1 MDEVFGMLMGREA
14 SADSLF
20 AVVDSSYGALKALAA
35 SAQTHPT
42 VLMDKKTGSVWY
54 VPGGRSTLGGMI
66 ADAGGVYPLAK
77 MPMPAVWLCLLRP
90 CSRRPERL
98 MCGPSGTAETV
109 RQPILP

>member
-42 VLMDKKTGSVWY
+42 VLMDKRPVRCGMCRVGAAPSV
-54 VPGGRSTLGGMI
+54 
-66 ADAGGVYPLAK
+66 A
-77 MPMPAVWLCLLRP
+77 
-90 CSRRPERL
+90 
-98 MCGPSGTAETV
+98 
-109 RQPILP
+109 